1 MRELIL
7 KGKSTKAGGNEGV
20 LVNVSSRGL
29 LGSINNVGN
38 IDVATD
44 LRCVRGDRCVR
55 VDRCDF
61 LVDTAVDLVI
71 TAEDLVIDTDILF
84 ITISLAS
91 ILNTSVLVDF
101 KVSQWLV
108 VIVVLVVTT
117 DLEVDVLLTSVMAVE
132 NSCEWVLICGI

>member
-61 LVDTAVDLVI
+61 LVDTA
-71 TAEDLVIDTDILF
+71 EDLVIDTDILF

-101 KVSQWLV
+101 KVSQWLI
-108 VIVVLVVTT
+108 VIVVLGVTT